1 MINPGEFNT
10 QLSDL
15 TVKLTGMVA
24 ERLAYWTKDMES
36 AEQRRQVLDMIES
49 QLPTVI
55 SNAVAKSPSL
65 HSETGV
71 RYFEE
76 NLDNWA
82 DTWAKKFIGRD

>member
-1 MINPGEFNT
+1 MNNPGDFNT

-36 AEQRRQVLDMIES
+36 AEQRRKVLDMIES